1 MNILDKIILNKKEEV
16 SSLKKSVPIE
26 ELKNRYGFDKET
38 ISLKDNLLNKSTF
51 GIISEFKRQSPS
63 KGIINN
69 MADVVETT
77 KGYQSVGASGISI
90 LTDTAF
96 FGGKTED
103 LLEARPYL
111 KVPILRKDFIVDEYQ
126 VYETK
131 AMGADVMLLIAS
143 VLTPE
148 KQQILA
154 SLAKEL
160 GLEVLLEIHSEEEL
174 VDNMVPLVDILGV
187 NNRNL
192 KTFETS
198 IQNSIDMSAMLPHE
212 VLKISESGISS
223 LDDINELLK
232 HDFKGF
238 LIGEQ
243 FMKSDEP
250 ARELRKFLNP
260 TK

>member
-1 MNILDKIILNKKEEV
+1 MNILDKIIISKKEEV
-16 SSLKKSVPIE
+16 STLKKSVSIE
-26 ELKNRYGFDKET
+26 ELKNKPGFDIET
-38 ISLKDNLLNKSTF
+38 ISLKDNLLSKSAF

-69 MADVVETT
+69 SADVIEIT
-77 KGYQSVGASGISI
+77 KGYQGVGASGISI
-90 LTDTAF
+90 LTDTIF

-103 LLEARPYL
+103 LVDSRPFL
-111 KVPILRKDFIVDEYQ
+111 NVPILRKDFIVDEYQ

-143 VLTPE
+143 VLSTE
-148 KQQILA
+148 KQQALA

-174 VDNMVPLVDILGV
+174 VDDMVPLVDILGV

-198 IQNSIDMSAMLPHE
+198 IQNSINMSAVLPHD

-223 LDDINELLK
+223 LEDMDKLVK
-232 HDFKGF
+232 HGFKGF

-243 FMKSDEP
+243 FMKSQQP
-250 ARELRKFLNP
+250 AQELRKFLKP
-260 TK
+260 SK

>member
-16 SSLKKSVPIE
+16 SALKKSVSIE
-26 ELKNRYGFDKET
+26 ELKNRSGFDKEP
-38 ISLKDNLLNKSTF
+38 ISLKDNLLNKSDF

-69 MADVVETT
+69 MADVIETT

-90 LTDTAF
+90 LTDTTF

-103 LLEARPYL
+103 LLKARPFL
-111 KVPILRKDFIVDEYQ
+111 DVPILRKDFIIDEYQ

-143 VLTPE
+143 VLSSS
-148 KQQILA
+148 KQQVLA

-174 VDNMVPLVDILGV
+174 VDDMVPLADILGV

-198 IQNSIDMSAMLPHE
+198 IQNSIDMLAVLPHD

-223 LDDINELLK
+223 LEDINKLVK
-232 HDFKGF
+232 HGFKGF

-243 FMKSDEP
+243 FMKSQEP
-250 ARELRKFLNP
+250 AEELRKFLKP
-260 TK
+260 SK